1 MARSILFSLF
11 LDCDIV
17 NVVKLKKFVVIYVPI
32 HIPLLPATT
41 TWELSLLVSRAF
53 MGPSQFTLN
62 VFNWFGET
70 EL

>member
-1 MARSILFSLF
+1 MHVA
-11 LDCDIV
+11 
-17 NVVKLKKFVVIYVPI
+17 KLKKCVVIYVPI